1 QSTFMMEMSET
12 ASILHQATGRSLVL
26 LDEIGRGTSTYD
38 GLSIAWAVAE
48 DLADRVRCRA
58 LFATHYH
65 ELCELA
71 DARPAVVNQ
80 SIAVS
85 EWGERIVFLRRLK
98 EGGSS
103 RSYGI
108 QCARLAGLPEHV
120 VERARGLLTRFEKHA
135 PRDERNQ
142 LSLFATTGRP
152 AEPEPPEPPDAL
164 REALAEV
171 DPDAL
176 SPREAQATLY
186 QLRELL
192 DRER

>member
-71 DARPAVVNQ
+71 DTRPAVVNQ

-120 VERARGLLTRFEKHA
+120 VERARGLLTQFEKHA
-135 PRDERNQ
+135 PRDERDQ